1 MRIPDDR
8 PGPAIE
14 DLRRYGRSLADS
26 VPPSQA
32 DAIITR
38 ALSARTRGRRSRRL
52 FLVLAI
58 VGLLAVSNV
67 GLAVVSDNA
76 APGDF
81 LYPFDRGYEWA
92 RDLFGPRSRA
102 TERLSES
109 QVLDQRGHTEDAV
122 QFLRDELTP
131 DSPDRSLLIKGI
143 AEIERRADRAQGTPP
158 DPLPST
164 TSPTAPG
171 LIDDEQGQPHENPS
185 VTAPGQVRNDAPPP
199 SPSENAP
206 GQNKDVEKKLK
217 PNVPAPRSNKDLPQA
232 PTVSDGGG
240 RGNIKDQVE
249 P

>member
-26 VPPSQA
+26 VSPSQA
-32 DAIITR
+32 DAAITR
-38 ALSARTRGRRSRRL
+38 ALAASGRGRRSGRL
-52 FLVLAI
+52 FLALAI

-67 GLAVVSDNA
+67 GLAVVSNNA

-92 RDLFGPRSRA
+92 RDLFGTRSRA

-143 AEIERRADRAQGTPP
+143 AAIEHRADRAQGAPP
-158 DPLPST
+158 DPLPAT

-171 LIDDEQGQPHENPS
+171 LIDDEPGQPPENPS
-185 VTAPGQVRNDAPPP
+185 VTAPGQIREDAPRS
-199 SPSENAP
+199 SPSDDAP
-206 GQNKDVEKKLK
+206 GQNKAVEKKLK
-217 PNVPAPRSNKDLPQA
+217 ASDPVPGKKDSPSPQ
-232 PTVSDGGG
+232 P
-240 RGNIKDQVE
+240 
-249 P
+249 

>member
-1 MRIPDDR
+1 MRIPEDR
-8 PGPAIE
+8 PSPATE
-14 DLRRYGRSLADS
+14 DLRRYANSLADS

-32 DAIITR
+32 EAVITR
-38 ALSARTRGRRSRRL
+38 ALAASRRGRRPARL

-67 GLAVVSDNA
+67 GLAVVSDDA

-81 LYPFDRGYEWA
+81 LYLFDRGYEWA
-92 RDLFGPRSRA
+92 SDLFGTKSRA
-102 TERLSES
+102 AERLLES
-109 QVLDQRGHTEDAV
+109 QVLDRRGRTEDAV

-143 AEIERRADRAQGTPP
+143 VDIERRADRAQGAPP

-171 LIDDEQGQPHENPS
+171 LLDPEQGRPHENPS
-185 VTAPGQVRNDAPPP
+185 VTAPGQLRDDGSGT
-199 SPSENAP
+199 SPSEDAP
-206 GQNKDVEKKLK
+206 GQNKEVLKKPK
-217 PNVPAPRSNKDLPQA
+217 PSDSVPRSDRGLP
-232 PTVSDGGG
+232 PTVTGSGGQ
-240 RGNIKDQVE
+240 GNIKHNVE

>member
-38 ALSARTRGRRSRRL
+38 ALAARTRGRRSRRL
-52 FLVLAI
+52 FLALAI

-92 RDLFGPRSRA
+92 GDLFGPRSRA
-102 TERLSES
+102 KERLLES
-109 QVLDQRGHTEDAV
+109 QVLDQRGHSEDAV

-143 AEIERRADRAQGTPP
+143 VEIERRADNGRGTPP

-171 LIDDEQGQPHENPS
+171 LIDDEEGQVHENPS
-185 VTAPGQVRNDAPPP
+185 VTAPGQ
-199 SPSENAP
+199 
-206 GQNKDVEKKLK
+206 NKEVEKKLK
-217 PNVPAPRSNKDLPQA
+217 ASDSVPGKKKDSSGPQ
-232 PTVSDGGG
+232 P
-240 RGNIKDQVE
+240 
-249 P
+249 

>member
-8 PGPAIE
+8 PGPALE

-26 VPPSQA
+26 VSPSQA
-32 DAIITR
+32 DAVITR
-38 ALSARTRGRRSRRL
+38 ALASRTRGRRSGRL
-52 FLVLAI
+52 FLALAI

-67 GLAVVSDNA
+67 GLALVSDNA

-92 RDLFGPRSRA
+92 RDLFGTRSRA

-109 QVLDQRGHTEDAV
+109 QVLDQRGHTEDAA

-143 AEIERRADRAQGTPP
+143 VEIERRADHVQGTPP

-164 TSPTAPG
+164 TFPTAPG
-171 LIDDEQGQPHENPS
+171 LIDDEQGQVHENPS
-185 VTAPGQVRNDAPPP
+185 VTAPGQIREDAPRS
-199 SPSENAP
+199 SPSEDAP
-206 GQNKDVEKKLK
+206 GQNKEVEKKLK
-217 PNVPAPRSNKDLPQA
+217 ASDSLPGKKKDSSGPQ
-232 PTVSDGGG
+232 P
-240 RGNIKDQVE
+240 
-249 P
+249 